1 MIEEH
6 LAIVSTVGKMILEDQ
21 FASKGDVT
29 TELLPLGQSEDEG
42 RLESLQKGVRP
53 SNNTDGGQMY
63 LIQYIHVL
71 QFLFNHV
78 QVSLRFV
85 NFHGHLFDSSAMPFR
100 DDAIR
105 EGLMNDSI

>member
-42 RLESLQKGVRP
+42 RLESLQKGVRGRQ
-53 SNNTDGGQMY
+53 TTLMVDKCT
-63 LIQYIHVL
+63 
-71 QFLFNHV
+71 LFNTFMFFNSFSTMSRLAFALLTSMV
-78 QVSLRFV
+78 ICSTVAPCLSETTRSEKVS
-85 NFHGHLFDSSAMPFR
+85 
-100 DDAIR
+100 
-105 EGLMNDSI
+105 